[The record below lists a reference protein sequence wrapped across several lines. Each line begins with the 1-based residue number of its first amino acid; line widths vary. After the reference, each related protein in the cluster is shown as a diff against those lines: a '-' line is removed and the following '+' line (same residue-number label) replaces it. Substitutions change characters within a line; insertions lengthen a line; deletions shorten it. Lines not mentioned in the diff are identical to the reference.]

1 MVALK
6 NYINQIILIKK
17 KTFFL
22 INSLKLN
29 NFINNLRNGLET
41 KVGELGSRITGGQKQ
56 RIGIARALFRR
67 PKILILDEATNA
79 LDQDTETEILNEINF
94 LKKKTTIIM
103 ISHDKNSLRFCNK
116 IYELKDNQINLVN
129 EK

>member
-6 NYINQIILIKK
+6 HYINQI
-17 KTFFL
+17 
-22 INSLKLN
+22 
-29 NFINNLRNGLET
+29 
-41 KVGELGSRITGGQKQ
+41 
-56 RIGIARALFRR
+56 
-67 PKILILDEATNA
+67 ILILDEATNA
-79 LDQDTETEILNEINF
+79 LDLGTETEILNEINF
-94 LKKKTTIIM
+94 LRNKTTIIV